1 MVRLLATC
9 FYIGYLPLMPGTW
22 ASLAAL
28 SIYYLLRDHHLLY
41 VGLTLFLLIV
51 GFWVSTKAEDELGSK
66 DPKEIVI
73 DEFSSQLLVFIFIPF
88 NLINLF
94 LGFLL
99 FRMLDIFKLPPIKK
113 LECLPKGWGIM
124 LDDIAVAIFVN
135 LILQIKRFL

>member
-28 SIYYLLRDHHLLY
+28 FIWYLLRSYHLLY
-41 VGLTLFLLIV
+41 IGLTLFFLIL
-51 GFWVSTKAEDELGSK
+51 GFWVSTKAEHELGSK

-99 FRMLDIFKLPPIKK
+99 FRILDIFKLPPIKK
-113 LECLPKGWGIM
+113 LHYLPKGWGIM
-124 LDDIAVAIFVN
+124 LDDITVAIFVN
-135 LILQIKRFL
+135 LILQIRRVL

>member
-28 SIYYLLRDHHLLY
+28 FVCYLLRGHHLLY
-41 VGLTLFLLIV
+41 AGLTLFLLIL

-135 LILQIKRFL
+135 LILQIRRFL

>member
-28 SIYYLLRDHHLLY
+28 FVYYLLRSHHLLY
-41 VGLTLFLLIV
+41 AGLTLFLLIL
-51 GFWVSTKAEDELGSK
+51 GFWVSTKAEHELGSK

-88 NLINLF
+88 NLISLF

-99 FRMLDIFKLPPIKK
+99 FRILDIFKLPPIKK
-113 LECLPKGWGIM
+113 LQYLPKGWGIM

-135 LILQIKRFL
+135 LILQVRRFL

>member
-1 MVRLLATC
+1 MATC

-28 SIYYLLRDHHLLY
+28 FVWYLLRNYHLLY
-41 VGLTLFLLIV
+41 VCLTLFLLIL
-51 GFWVSTKAEDELGSK
+51 GFWISTKAEDKLGSK
-66 DPKEIVI
+66 DPKEIVL

-99 FRMLDIFKLPPIKK
+99 FRILDVFKLPPIKK
-113 LECLPKGWGIM
+113 LQYLPKGWGIM

-135 LILQIKRFL
+135 LILQIRRFL